1 MQDQGELIKNQRC
14 SDAEKDCG
22 DREFGYSPVDRQCH
36 HRHPGDHD
44 QYDADHDMVDVQ
56 PTRAPMLRGCHHL
69 RGASLSACARMYRT
83 MVRVTKNVRR
93 KAIRH
98 HISGNRA
105 WRDGQIEFQV
115 ERLCVEHAENLR
127 RPARVGAG
135 IPFDAPAGPDS
146 LVCDMST
153 WRSPGGAGWGPTLA
167 WRLFQLLTVAAL
179 AWAGWRLLGHTP
191 YRIDVDVYR
200 MGGQAWL
207 DGRPLYADG
216 TMFHTRGGL
225 DLPFT
230 YPPLAAVAFAPFAW
244 LPLPV
249 ASAAITLTTLVLLIA
264 SDGAR
269 ADPSGRVGRRPP
281 SPASRPGCGDAGWPR
296 AVVAP
301 AVIYL
306 EPIRSN
312 FDFGQINVV
321 LMTLVIA
328 DCVPRKTPWPRGM
341 LLGLAIALKLTPAVF
356 LLYFLLRRDTRAL
369 LVTTASAV
377 VATLAGFALAWR
389 DSLEYWTETVR
400 NTDRIG
406 TVTLNTNQNIAGALA
421 RLGLG
426 EGERFVVWTVAC
438 FAVLGLTV
446 WAARRAL
453 RADEPVLA
461 LICVAMFGLVVSP
474 VSWSHHWV
482 WALPAVLVC
491 AVVAYRHRHA
501 ALGLVT
507 LAGIALMVWTPI
519 PLMRE
524 HEETAASLWR
534 QLAGGS
540 YVWWALAVIVMA
552 GTVSARTAARNR
564 PAVNAAPVPAVN

>member
-1 MQDQGELIKNQRC
+1 
-14 SDAEKDCG
+14 
-22 DREFGYSPVDRQCH
+22 
-36 HRHPGDHD
+36 
-44 QYDADHDMVDVQ
+44 
-56 PTRAPMLRGCHHL
+56 
-69 RGASLSACARMYRT
+69 
-83 MVRVTKNVRR
+83 
-93 KAIRH
+93 
-98 HISGNRA
+98 
-105 WRDGQIEFQV
+105 
-115 ERLCVEHAENLR
+115 
-127 RPARVGAG
+127 
-135 IPFDAPAGPDS
+135 
-146 LVCDMST
+146 MSI

-167 WRLFQLLTVAAL
+167 WRLFQLLTAAAL
-179 AWAGWRLLGHTP
+179 AWAGWRLLGHMP

-230 YPPLAAVAFAPFAW
+230 YPPLAAVAFCPFAW

-264 SDGAR
+264 STVLVLTRLNVWASSSWTSVTSEP
-269 ADPSGRVGRRPP
+269 AWLRR
-281 SPASRPGCGDAGWPR
+281 SWLAA
-296 AVVAP
+296 AIVAP

-312 FDFGQINVV
+312 FDFGQVNVV

-377 VATLAGFALAWR
+377 VATLAGFVFAWR
-389 DSLEYWTETVR
+389 DSWEYWTETVR

-426 EGERFVVWTVAC
+426 EGERFVVWTLAC
-438 FAVLGLTV
+438 FGVLGLTV

-453 RADEPVLA
+453 KADEPVLA

-501 ALGLVT
+501 VLGLVT

-519 PLMRE
+519 PLMPE
-524 HEETAASLWR
+524 HQETAASLWR

-540 YVWWALAVIVMA
+540 YLWWALAVIVVA
-552 GTVSARTAARNR
+552 GTVSARATEWSVSPRPLPASAPAA
-564 PAVNAAPVPAVN
+564 

>member
-1 MQDQGELIKNQRC
+1 
-14 SDAEKDCG
+14 
-22 DREFGYSPVDRQCH
+22 
-36 HRHPGDHD
+36 
-44 QYDADHDMVDVQ
+44 
-56 PTRAPMLRGCHHL
+56 
-69 RGASLSACARMYRT
+69 
-83 MVRVTKNVRR
+83 
-93 KAIRH
+93 
-98 HISGNRA
+98 
-105 WRDGQIEFQV
+105 
-115 ERLCVEHAENLR
+115 
-127 RPARVGAG
+127 
-135 IPFDAPAGPDS
+135 
-146 LVCDMST
+146 MSI
-153 WRSPGGAGWGPTLA
+153 WRSPGGAFWGPTLA
-167 WRLFQLLTVAAL
+167 WRLFQLLTAAAL

-230 YPPLAAVAFAPFAW
+230 YPPLAAVAFCPFAW

-264 SDGAR
+264 STVLVLTRLNVWASSSSTSVTSEP
-269 ADPSGRVGRRPP
+269 AWLRRCWL
-281 SPASRPGCGDAGWPR
+281 AA
-296 AVVAP
+296 AIVAP

-306 EPIRSN
+306 EPIQSN
-312 FDFGQINVV
+312 FDFGQVNVV

-377 VATLAGFALAWR
+377 VATLAGFVFAWR
-389 DSLEYWTETVR
+389 DSWEYWTETVR

-426 EGERFVVWTVAC
+426 EGERFVVWTLAC

-453 RADEPVLA
+453 KADEPVLA

-482 WALPAVLVC
+482 WALPTALVC

-501 ALGLVT
+501 VLGLVT

-519 PLMRE
+519 PLMPE
-524 HEETAASLWR
+524 HQETAASLWR

-540 YVWWALAVIVMA
+540 YLWWALAVIVVA
-552 GTVSARTAARNR
+552 GTVSTRTTERHR
-564 PAVNAAPVPAVN
+564 PAFAAAPVPAVN